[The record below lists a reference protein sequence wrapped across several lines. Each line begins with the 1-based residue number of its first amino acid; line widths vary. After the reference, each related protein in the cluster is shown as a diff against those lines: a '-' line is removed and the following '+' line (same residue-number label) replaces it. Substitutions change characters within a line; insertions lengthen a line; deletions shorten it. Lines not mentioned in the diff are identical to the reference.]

1 MIKETQAWKETGLER
16 EMESIWLGTCCM
28 GMCCERRP
36 NLGISMKME
45 KVAGRSYAGFR
56 PHDRTKTPG
65 LWGLKVDVKLG
76 GIKDHR
82 VFLLCR
88 GNQ

>member
-1 MIKETQAWKETGLER
+1 M
-16 EMESIWLGTCCM
+16 
-28 GMCCERRP
+28 
-36 NLGISMKME
+36 GISMKME